1 MSDYYNVLIDFDV
14 EGDCNPHDVLDHHIH
29 TEDIGDGEY
38 QVGLA
43 VLARSDDRA
52 YTRATNL
59 LEAEIRAYTDCY
71 AVVTEVHVYGPGRET
86 KDSTIYS

>member
-1 MSDYYNVLIDFDV
+1 M
-14 EGDCNPHDVLDHHIH
+14 
-29 TEDIGDGEY
+29 
-38 QVGLA
+38 A